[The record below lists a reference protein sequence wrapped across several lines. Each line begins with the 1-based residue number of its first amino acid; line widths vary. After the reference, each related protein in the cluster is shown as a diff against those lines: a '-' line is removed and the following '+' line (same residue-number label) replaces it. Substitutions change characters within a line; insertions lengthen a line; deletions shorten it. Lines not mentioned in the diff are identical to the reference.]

1 VTAPAT
7 QLKIG
12 LFVLCGI
19 AAVAITAVVLRV
31 EGRVPVVRYHTYFDE
46 SISGLDVGSPVE
58 FRGVRIGSVGS
69 IAIASDRSHVDVA
82 LDINDRDGQRIELAR
97 TAPELRARLESSG
110 ITGVKYIDIEPATES
125 APELSFAPDRR
136 YIPARSSFLRQL
148 ELRAER
154 VSESA
159 PVLLDRLVRVADH
172 MDRVLGE
179 LENSRLPSRIVS
191 AFDDIDAMVVD
202 ARHLVKHVDRAAL
215 PARLVEAISEINAAA
230 AKLRGFASK
239 LEGDGEIEQAMR
251 ELGGAARAFRELV
264 QDVER
269 EPDMLVK
276 GRAASRP

>member
-19 AAVAITAVVLRV
+19 AAVAIAAVVLRV

-46 SISGLDVGSPVE
+46 SVSGLDVGSPVE
-58 FRGVRIGSVGS
+58 FRGMRIGSVAS
-69 IAIASDRSHVDVA
+69 IAIASDRRHIDVG
-82 LDINDRDGQRIELAR
+82 LDINDRDGARIELAR
-97 TAPELRARLESSG
+97 TALALRARLESAG
-110 ITGVKYIDIEPATES
+110 ITGVKYVDLEPAAGP
-125 APELSFAPDRR
+125 APELSFEPDHR
-136 YIPARSSFLRQL
+136 YIPARTSFLRDMQ
-148 ELRAER
+148 LRAER

-159 PVLLDRLVRVADH
+159 PELLDRLVRVADH
-172 MDRVLGE
+172 MDQVLSE
-179 LENSRLPSRIVS
+179 LERSRLPSRIGAV
-191 AFDDIDAMVVD
+191 FDDVDTMVLDAK
-202 ARHLVKHVDRAAL
+202 HLVRGFDRAAL
-215 PARLVEAISEINAAA
+215 PERLVGVLAHADGAA
-230 AKLRGFASK
+230 AKLRSFASK
-239 LEGDGEIEQAMR
+239 LEGDGAIEQAMR